1 MKLDKSSEINKI
13 NIIKKDAMDYIYY
26 IITKYF
32 EIAYTGTG
40 PDWYWLENWINV
52 EMWKYGQ
59 IEEKRFI
66 GIYTY
71 KFTCT

>member
-13 NIIKKDAMDYIYY
+13 NIIKKMQWIIYYY

-40 PDWYWLENWINV
+40 PDLYWLEN
-52 EMWKYGQ
+52 
-59 IEEKRFI
+59 
-66 GIYTY
+66 
-71 KFTCT
+71 